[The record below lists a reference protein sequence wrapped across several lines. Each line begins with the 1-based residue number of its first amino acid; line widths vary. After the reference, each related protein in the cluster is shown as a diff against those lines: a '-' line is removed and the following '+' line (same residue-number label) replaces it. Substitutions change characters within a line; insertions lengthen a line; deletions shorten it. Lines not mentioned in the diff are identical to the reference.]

1 MSKITI
7 PGTCFHQLE
16 RDVEE
21 WVRAQFG
28 PNPEYNPD
36 LQPTIDRWGLPWFR
50 SAAVVV
56 NSEGKILLMHEGR
69 VQVKKIKDPVLKS
82 YYRDTKG
89 CSDSTWVDGDGGWN
103 LPSGRLRSGEGESF
117 EDAALREVK
126 EESGHQIVVK
136 KVLCVRKS
144 DNLAN
149 LYIMPVYLAE
159 DVSGPEHY
167 TTAETM
173 GIGWFSV
180 EGIRA
185 LHDAGVLRSPDSVMS
200 AIDAYEKHLKS

>member
-1 MSKITI
+1 MSKIVI
-7 PGTCFHQLE
+7 PGSCFHQLE

-28 PNPEYNPD
+28 PNPEYNSD
-36 LQPTIDRWGLPWFR
+36 LQPTIDQWGLPWFR

-56 NSEGKILLMHEGR
+56 NSDGKILLMHEGR

-89 CSDSTWVDGDGGWN
+89 YSDSTWVDGDGGWN
-103 LPSGRLRSGEGESF
+103 LPAGRLKSGETF
-117 EDAALREVK
+117 EEAASREVR
-126 EESGHQIVVK
+126 EESDHEIDLK
-136 KVLCVRKS
+136 KVLYVRKS
-144 DNLAN
+144 DDLTN

-159 DVSGPEHY
+159 DVSGPGHY

-173 GIGWFSV
+173 DIGWFSV